1 VTAVGDAPQ
10 GSVPAAPEDVV
21 GRDDRV
27 LPTTRWLS
35 VLITPFLLVAFVLLY
50 GFPGDTDHLWAWT
63 IRPTMTS
70 MVLASAYLGGAWFF
84 VRVLRERRWA
94 AVADGLVA
102 VTGFATLLAIATVL
116 HWDRFNHSSPAFWIW
131 SALYATAPFLVAG
144 AWWVNRRTARPPGP
158 DEPRL
163 GTAAR
168 WGVAAFGAGGLALGA
183 TMFVAPSAVIPIWP
197 WLLTPLTCRVTGAIF
212 VLAGA
217 AVGAMRDARWL
228 RLRLLAEVE
237 VVMVVLMLVAALRA
251 HAQLIAGRPMGWVL
265 LLGAFVALGGAIA
278 LMLTFRGAAGEPTS
292 GP

>member
-1 VTAVGDAPQ
+1 MTAVGGAPQ
-10 GSVPAAPEDVV
+10 GSMPLAPQSELP
-21 GRDDRV
+21 RDDRV

-50 GFPGDTDHLWAWT
+50 GFPGDTDRLWAWT
-63 IRPTMTS
+63 IRPTVTS

-94 AVADGLVA
+94 AVANGLVA

-116 HWDRFNHSSPAFWIW
+116 HWDRFNHGSPAFWIW

-144 AWWVNRRTARPPGP
+144 AWWVNRRTARPPAP

-163 GTAAR
+163 GPAAR
-168 WGVAAFGAGGLALGA
+168 WGVGAFGAGGLVLGA
-183 TMFVAPSAVIPIWP
+183 TMFVAPSAVIPVWP
-197 WLLTPLTCRVTGAIF
+197 WLLTPLTCRVIGAIF

-217 AVGAMRDARWL
+217 AVGVLWDARWV

-237 VVMVVLMLVAALRA
+237 AVMVVLMLVAALRA
-251 HAQLIAGRPMGWVL
+251 HAQFIAGRPMGWLL
-265 LLGAFVALGGAIA
+265 LLGALVALAGAIA
-278 LMLTFRGAAGEPTS
+278 LMVTFRGAPSEPTS